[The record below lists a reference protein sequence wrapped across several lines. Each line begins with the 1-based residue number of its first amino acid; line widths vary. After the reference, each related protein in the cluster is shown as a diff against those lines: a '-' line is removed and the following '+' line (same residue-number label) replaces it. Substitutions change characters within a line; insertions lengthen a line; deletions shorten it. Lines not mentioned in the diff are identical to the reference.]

1 MNNITIYKNPEIGGK
16 SPAESTIS
24 QQAIEPVLVKAEELL
39 KFYEQATGCAVSVLD
54 QNNNSISG
62 TNRRA
67 LFFCSLCRKFYPDQQ
82 RQWKDDEY
90 PCTLIFRE
98 AAGVAQRLG
107 GSYISMCKMGFADW
121 ISPIYSG
128 GRFAGSLFAGRV
140 LGIERERVVENILLN
155 SGGKLTESQILK
167 FLEKTPEASYEEVKA
182 NAQML
187 LICAK
192 KISKDSEESGKS
204 GQPFSC
210 CDFRLLGSPGFPTC
224 GFLSWNDMETEKQ
237 TSFLENERLL
247 LASLR
252 RGDSNEARKI
262 LNLMISILS
271 ETSSENFESFRLHA
285 IQLVVLLSRVA
296 LRQIHSA
303 GHLKAH
309 AKTPGRNSPS
319 GDSEYAK
326 VFEANNRYLKKIEE
340 CRDAT
345 GLTEIL
351 HVFLER
357 MSGMM
362 FSFHGCR
369 HSSALRKAERFIWE
383 NYTRKIS
390 LQEIADA
397 SGLSAPYFSTIFK
410 EEMGENLS
418 NYLNRLRVGKARD
431 MLTETELAL
440 CEVAAACGF
449 EDQSWFSKIFKSHT
463 GISPGK
469 YRETGGNIL
478 SGRRAH

>member
-1 MNNITIYKNPEIGGK
+1 MNNITIYKGPEIGGK
-16 SPAESTIS
+16 TPADSTINRRV
-24 QQAIEPVLVKAEELL
+24 IELVLVKVKELL

-54 QNNNSISG
+54 QDNNPING
-62 TNRRA
+62 MNKQA
-67 LFFCSLCRKFYPDQQ
+67 LFFCALCRKFYPDQQ

-90 PCTLIFRE
+90 PCTNIFRE

-128 GRFAGSLFAGRV
+128 GRFVGSLYAGRV
-140 LGIERERVVENILLN
+140 LGIERERVVENILLA
-155 SGGKLTESQILK
+155 SGGKLTKSQIYK
-167 FLEKTPEASYEEVKA
+167 FLEKIPEVGYEEVKA

-192 KISKDSEESGKS
+192 KISKNNDENCKN
-204 GQPFSC
+204 GQPFTC
-210 CDFRLLGSPGFPTC
+210 RDFQPLGALGFPVC
-224 GFLSWNDMETEKQ
+224 NFSSWDDLETEKQ
-237 TSFLENERLL
+237 TSFLEKERLL
-247 LASLR
+247 LESLR
-252 RGDSNEARKI
+252 RGDSDEARKT
-262 LNLMISILS
+262 LNLMIGIFS
-271 ETSSENFESFRLHA
+271 EASDGNFESLRLHA

-296 LRQIHSA
+296 LRQAYSTWHS
-303 GHLKAH
+303 KTS
-309 AKTPGRNSPS
+309 AKTQTCESLPE
-319 GDSEYAK
+319 DSEYAK
-326 VFEANNRYLKKIEE
+326 ILETNNRYLKKIEE
-340 CRDAT
+340 CRDLT
-345 GLTEIL
+345 ELTEIL
-351 HVFLER
+351 NAFLER
-357 MSGMM
+357 MSGIM

-410 EEMGENLS
+410 DEMGENLS

-431 MLTETELAL
+431 MLTETDLTL

-449 EDQSWFSKIFKSHT
+449 EDQSWFSKIFKSYT

-469 YRETGGNIL
+469 YREAGGNIL
-478 SGRRAH
+478 SEKRVR